1 MCCQASH
8 NIGLAMDTRDGLLVP
23 NIKNVQA
30 LSVFEIASELN
41 RLQVLGDAGKL
52 GTDDLTGGTFSLS
65 NIGSVSGV
73 VLVRVQLSE

>member
-1 MCCQASH
+1 
-8 NIGLAMDTRDGLLVP
+8 MDTKDGLLVP

-30 LSVFEIASELN
+30 LSIFEIAAELN

-65 NIGSVSGV
+65 NIGSVSS
-73 VLVRVQLSE
+73 VRPDRALT